1 MRRED
6 CGVCD
11 LIARLAALHARRAP
25 AQRGRQAPLV
35 RQRLLAAAE
44 AVERQPF
51 APRRSVELI
60 GPQLPIDTD
69 RSPRA
74 LVEAAVDGLGLPVS
88 WCARCRRRPGRARPP
103 RCGR

>member
-1 MRRED
+1 MGLQLARMWRED
-6 CGVCD
+6 VRGLRFD
-11 LIARLAALHARRAP
+11 REAYRAALQARRPRSA
-25 AQRGRQAPLV
+25 AAKAPLV

-44 AVERQPF
+44 TIERQPS

-74 LVEAAVDGLGLPVS
+74 LVEARSTASG
-88 WCARCRRRPGRARPP
+88 CQ
-103 RCGR
+103 